1 MNKTL
6 FHSLTFPPDTIS
18 TGMIVSEIAEGINAE
33 LHNVEVLASSPQ
45 YNSKSVESFDN
56 SDENLS
62 IGSYKNIKV
71 HYIKS
76 KPRKFS
82 SSSRF
87 FQWIEFNFKSILF
100 IYKKRSDYD
109 NIFIF
114 SYPPTMNLV
123 CIFTSKILKINTVYS
138 LWELYPEIA
147 EKLNE
152 EPNKIL
158 KLIFKYIDN
167 YALKNVDNVV
177 VNSDELK
184 NYLINKRKINEN
196 KINVIN
202 HFSPFLKSNYAPNF
216 DLNYIFYAGNTGR
229 PQNLSAFLRYF
240 QKYFPSDW
248 KLDIYGAGQEFD
260 NLSEFSNDNIRINN
274 YLDRKELENATKEIP
289 FALICLD
296 YEITFEGFPGKT
308 FDYLNMNKVLINF
321 SNPNSVVSKLIDK
334 YGLGFN
340 IDLEHPESLIGKLED
355 MKSSNKISKILEN
368 IKYFQQSVSNKE
380 IAFKS
385 YLELISSSSE

>member
-1 MNKTL
+1 MKKTL

-18 TGMIVSEIAEGINAE
+18 TGMIVSEIAEGINTE

-45 YNSKSVESFDN
+45 YNVKSVELFDN

-71 HYIKS
+71 NYIKS

-82 SSSRF
+82 NSSRF

-100 IYKKRSDYD
+100 IYKNRSDYD

-123 CIFTSKILKINTVYS
+123 CIFTSRILKINTVYS
-138 LWELYPEIA
+138 LWELYPEIS

-152 EPNKIL
+152 DPNKIL
-158 KLIFKYIDN
+158 KLFFKYIDN
-167 YALKNVDNVV
+167 YALKTVNKVV
-177 VNSDELK
+177 VNSDDLK
-184 NYLINKRKINEN
+184 NYLINNRNITAN
-196 KINVIN
+196 KIIVIN
-202 HFSPFLKSNYAPNF
+202 HFSPFMKSNYVPNF
-216 DLNYIFYAGNTGR
+216 ELNNIFYAGNTGR

-248 KLDIYGAGQEFD
+248 KLDIYGAGQEF
-260 NLSEFSNDNIRINN
+260 NKLSEFSNDNIRINN
-274 YLDRKELENATKEIP
+274 YLERKELENLTKEIP

-340 IDLEHPESLIGKLED
+340 IDLKNPESLRGKLEN
-355 MKSSNKISKILEN
+355 MKNSNEISKILDN

-385 YLELISSSSE
+385 YLELISSSS

>member
-1 MNKTL
+1 MKKTL

-18 TGMIVSEIAEGINAE
+18 TGMIVSEIAEGINTE

-45 YNSKSVESFDN
+45 YNLKSVELFDN
-56 SDENLS
+56 SDKNLS

-82 SSSRF
+82 NSSRF
-87 FQWIEFNFKSILF
+87 LQWIEFNFKSILF
-100 IYKKRSDYD
+100 IYKNRTHYD

-158 KLIFKYIDN
+158 KLFFKYIDN
-167 YALKNVDNVV
+167 YALKTVNKVV
-177 VNSDELK
+177 VNSDDLK
-184 NYLINKRKINEN
+184 NYLINNRNITSN

-202 HFSPFLKSNYAPNF
+202 HFSPFMKSNYVPNF
-216 DLNYIFYAGNTGR
+216 ELNNIFYAGNTGR
-229 PQNLSAFLRYF
+229 PQNLSAFVRYF
-240 QKYFPSDW
+240 QKHFPSDW
-248 KLDIYGAGQEFD
+248 KLDIYGAGQEFN
-260 NLSEFSNDNIRINN
+260 NLSEFSNENIRINN
-274 YLDRKELENATKEIP
+274 YLERKELENVTKEIP

-340 IDLEHPESLIGKLED
+340 VDLENPESLRGKLED
-355 MKSSNKISKILEN
+355 MKSSNEISKILEN
-368 IKYFQQSVSNKE
+368 IKYFQESVSNKK

-385 YLELISSSSE
+385 YLGLISSSS

>member
-1 MNKTL
+1 MKKTL

-18 TGMIVSEIAEGINAE
+18 TGMIVSEIAEGINTE

-45 YNSKSVESFDN
+45 YNVKSVELFDN
-56 SDENLS
+56 SDKNLS
-62 IGSYKNIKV
+62 VGSYKNIKIN
-71 HYIKS
+71 YIKS

-82 SSSRF
+82 NSSRF
-87 FQWIEFNFKSILF
+87 FQWIEFNYKSILF
-100 IYKKRSDYD
+100 IYKNRSDYD

-123 CIFTSKILKINTVYS
+123 CIFTSRILKINTVYS
-138 LWELYPEIA
+138 LWELYPEIS

-152 EPNKIL
+152 DPNKIL
-158 KLIFKYIDN
+158 KLFFKYIDN
-167 YALKNVDNVV
+167 YALKTVNKVV
-177 VNSDELK
+177 VNSDDLK
-184 NYLINKRKINEN
+184 NYLINKRNITAN
-196 KINVIN
+196 KIIVIN
-202 HFSPFLKSNYAPNF
+202 HFSPFMKSNYVPNF
-216 DLNYIFYAGNTGR
+216 ELNNIFYAGNTGM

-240 QKYFPSDW
+240 QKHFPSDW
-248 KLDIYGAGQEFD
+248 KLDIYGAGQEFN

-274 YLDRKELENATKEIP
+274 YLEREELENLTKEIP

-340 IDLEHPESLIGKLED
+340 IDLENPESLGGKLED
-355 MKSSNKISKILEN
+355 MKNSNEIGKIIEN
-368 IKYFQQSVSNKE
+368 IKYFQQSVSKKE
-380 IAFKS
+380 IALKS
-385 YLELISSSSE
+385 YLELISPSS

>member
-1 MNKTL
+1 MKKTL

-18 TGMIVSEIAEGINAE
+18 TGMIVSEIAEGINTE

-45 YNSKSVESFDN
+45 YNVKSVELFDN

-71 HYIKS
+71 NYIKS

-82 SSSRF
+82 NSSRF

-100 IYKKRSDYD
+100 IYKNRSDYD

-123 CIFTSKILKINTVYS
+123 CIFTSRILKINTVYS
-138 LWELYPEIA
+138 LWELYPEIS

-152 EPNKIL
+152 DPNKIL
-158 KLIFKYIDN
+158 KIFFKYIDN
-167 YALKNVDNVV
+167 YALKTVNKVV
-177 VNSDELK
+177 VNSEDLK
-184 NYLINKRKINEN
+184 NYLINNRNITAN
-196 KINVIN
+196 KIIVIN
-202 HFSPFLKSNYAPNF
+202 HFSPFMKSNYVPNF
-216 DLNYIFYAGNTGR
+216 ELNNIFYAGNTGR

-248 KLDIYGAGQEFD
+248 KLDIYGAGQEF
-260 NLSEFSNDNIRINN
+260 NKLSEFSNDNIRINN
-274 YLDRKELENATKEIP
+274 YLERKELENLTKEIP

-340 IDLEHPESLIGKLED
+340 IDLKNPESLTEKLENI
-355 MKSSNKISKILEN
+355 KNSNEISKILDN
-368 IKYFQQSVSNKE
+368 IKYFQENVSNKE

-385 YLELISSSSE
+385 YLELISSSS

>member
-1 MNKTL
+1 MKKTL

-18 TGMIVSEIAEGINAE
+18 TGMIVSEIADGINRE
-33 LHNVEVLASSPQ
+33 LKNVEVLVSSPQ
-45 YNSKSVESFDN
+45 YNLKSVETFNN
-56 SDENLS
+56 SDKNL
-62 IGSYKNIKV
+62 INGTYKNIKV
-71 HYIKS
+71 NYIKS

-82 SSSRF
+82 NSSRF
-87 FQWIEFNFKSILF
+87 FQWIEFNYKSILF
-100 IYKKRSDYD
+100 IYKNRSNYD

-158 KLIFKYIDN
+158 KLFFKYIDN
-167 YALKNVDNVV
+167 YSLKNVGTVV
-177 VNSDELK
+177 VNSDDLK
-184 NYLINKRKINEN
+184 NYLINKRKITAN

-202 HFSPFLKSNYAPNF
+202 HFSPFVKSDYEPNF
-216 DLNYIFYAGNTGR
+216 ELNNIFYAGNTGR

-240 QKYFPSDW
+240 QKYFPSEW
-248 KLDIYGAGQEFD
+248 KLNIYGAGQEFN
-260 NLSEFSNDNIRINN
+260 NLSEFSNDNIRINS
-274 YLDRKELENATKEIP
+274 YLEIQELENVTKDIP

-340 IDLEHPESLIGKLED
+340 IDLNNPESLKGKLEN
-355 MKSSNKISKILEN
+355 MKSSNEISKILEN

-385 YLELISSSSE
+385 YLELISPSS

>member
-1 MNKTL
+1 MKKTL

-18 TGMIVSEIAEGINAE
+18 TGMIVSEIADGINRE
-33 LHNVEVLASSPQ
+33 LKNVEVLVSSPQ
-45 YNSKSVESFDN
+45 YNLKSVETFNN
-56 SDENLS
+56 SDKNL
-62 IGSYKNIKV
+62 INGSYKNIKV

-82 SSSRF
+82 NSSRF
-87 FQWIEFNFKSILF
+87 FQWIEFNYKSILF
-100 IYKKRSDYD
+100 IYKNRSNYD

-158 KLIFKYIDN
+158 KLFFKYIDN
-167 YALKNVDNVV
+167 YSLKNVGTVV
-177 VNSDELK
+177 VNSDDLK
-184 NYLINKRKINEN
+184 NYLINKRKINAN
-196 KINVIN
+196 KINVVN
-202 HFSPFLKSNYAPNF
+202 HFSPFVKSDYEPNF
-216 DLNYIFYAGNTGR
+216 ELNNIFYAGNTGR

-240 QKYFPSDW
+240 QKYFPSEW
-248 KLDIYGAGQEFD
+248 KLNIYGAGQEFN

-274 YLDRKELENATKEIP
+274 YLERQELENVTKAIP

-340 IDLEHPESLIGKLED
+340 IDLNNPESLKGKLEN
-355 MKSSNKISKILEN
+355 MKSSNEISKILEN

-385 YLELISSSSE
+385 YLELISPSS

>member
-1 MNKTL
+1 MKKTL
-6 FHSLTFPPDTIS
+6 LHSLTFPPDTIS
-18 TGMIVSEIAEGINAE
+18 TGMIVSEIAEGINTE

-45 YNSKSVESFDN
+45 YNVKSVELFDN

-71 HYIKS
+71 NYIKS

-82 SSSRF
+82 NSSRF

-100 IYKKRSDYD
+100 IYKNRSNYD

-123 CIFTSKILKINTVYS
+123 CIFTSRILKINTVYS
-138 LWELYPEIA
+138 LWELYPEIS
-147 EKLNE
+147 EKLNKD
-152 EPNKIL
+152 PNKIL
-158 KLIFKYIDN
+158 KQLFKYIDN
-167 YALKNVDNVV
+167 YALKAVNKVV
-177 VNSDELK
+177 VNSEDLK
-184 NYLINKRKINEN
+184 NYLINNRNITAN
-196 KINVIN
+196 KIIVIN
-202 HFSPFLKSNYAPNF
+202 HFSPFMKSNYAPNF
-216 DLNYIFYAGNTGR
+216 ELNNIFYAGNTGR

-248 KLDIYGAGQEFD
+248 KLDIYGAGQEF
-260 NLSEFSNDNIRINN
+260 NKLSEFSNDNIRINN
-274 YLDRKELENATKEIP
+274 YLERKELENLTKEIP

-340 IDLEHPESLIGKLED
+340 IDLKNPESLREKLEN
-355 MKSSNKISKILEN
+355 MKNSNEISKILDN

-385 YLELISSSSE
+385 YIELISSSS

>member
-1 MNKTL
+1 MKKTL

-18 TGMIVSEIAEGINAE
+18 TGMIVSEIADGINRE
-33 LHNVEVLASSPQ
+33 QKNVEVLVSSPQ
-45 YNSKSVESFDN
+45 YNLKSVETFNNNDK
-56 SDENLS
+56 NL
-62 IGSYKNIKV
+62 INGSYKNIKV

-76 KPRKFS
+76 KQRKFS
-82 SSSRF
+82 NSSRF
-87 FQWIEFNFKSILF
+87 FQWIEFNYKSILF
-100 IYKKRSDYD
+100 IYKNRSNYD

-158 KLIFKYIDN
+158 KLFFKYIDN
-167 YALKNVDNVV
+167 YSLKNVGTVV
-177 VNSDELK
+177 VNSDDLK
-184 NYLINKRKINEN
+184 NYLINKRKITAN
-196 KINVIN
+196 KINVVN
-202 HFSPFLKSNYAPNF
+202 HFSPFVKSDYEPNF
-216 DLNYIFYAGNTGR
+216 ELNNIFYAGNTGR

-240 QKYFPSDW
+240 QKYFPSEW
-248 KLDIYGAGQEFD
+248 KLDIYGAGQEFN

-274 YLDRKELENATKEIP
+274 YLERQELENVTKDIP

-340 IDLEHPESLIGKLED
+340 IDLNNPESLKGKLEN
-355 MKSSNKISKILEN
+355 MKSSNEISKILEN

-385 YLELISSSSE
+385 YLELISSSS

>member
-1 MNKTL
+1 MKKTL

-18 TGMIVSEIAEGINAE
+18 TGMIVSEIAEGINTE

-45 YNSKSVESFDN
+45 YNMESVELFDN

-71 HYIKS
+71 NYIKS

-82 SSSRF
+82 NSSRF

-100 IYKKRSDYD
+100 IYKNRSDYD

-123 CIFTSKILKINTVYS
+123 CIFTSRILKINTVYS
-138 LWELYPEIA
+138 LWELYPEIS

-152 EPNKIL
+152 DPNKIL
-158 KLIFKYIDN
+158 KLFFKYIDN
-167 YALKNVDNVV
+167 YALKTVNKVV
-177 VNSDELK
+177 VNSDDLK
-184 NYLINKRKINEN
+184 NYLINKRNITAN

-202 HFSPFLKSNYAPNF
+202 HFSPFMKSNYVPNF
-216 DLNYIFYAGNTGR
+216 ELNNIFYAGNTGR

-248 KLDIYGAGQEFD
+248 KLDIYGAGQEF
-260 NLSEFSNDNIRINN
+260 NKLSEFSNDNIRINN
-274 YLDRKELENATKEIP
+274 YLERKELENLTKEIP

-340 IDLEHPESLIGKLED
+340 IDLENPESLRGKLED
-355 MKSSNKISKILEN
+355 MKSSNEISKILEN
-368 IKYFQQSVSNKE
+368 IKYFQESVSNKE

-385 YLELISSSSE
+385 YLGLISSSS

>member
-1 MNKTL
+1 MKKTL

-18 TGMIVSEIAEGINAE
+18 TGMIVSEIADGINRE
-33 LHNVEVLASSPQ
+33 QKNVEVLVSSPQ
-45 YNSKSVESFDN
+45 YNLKSVETFNN
-56 SDENLS
+56 SDKNL
-62 IGSYKNIKV
+62 INGSYKNIKV

-82 SSSRF
+82 NSSRF
-87 FQWIEFNFKSILF
+87 FQWIEFNYKSILF
-100 IYKKRSDYD
+100 IYKNRSNYD

-158 KLIFKYIDN
+158 KLFFKYIDN
-167 YALKNVDNVV
+167 YSLKNVGTVV
-177 VNSDELK
+177 VNSDDLK
-184 NYLINKRKINEN
+184 NYLINKRKINAN
-196 KINVIN
+196 KINVVN
-202 HFSPFLKSNYAPNF
+202 HFSPFVKSDYEPNF
-216 DLNYIFYAGNTGR
+216 ELNNIFYAGNTGR

-240 QKYFPSDW
+240 QKYFPSEW
-248 KLDIYGAGQEFD
+248 KLDIYGAGQEFN

-274 YLDRKELENATKEIP
+274 YLERQELENVTKDIP

-340 IDLEHPESLIGKLED
+340 IDLNNPESLKGKLEN
-355 MKSSNKISKILEN
+355 MKSSNEISKILEN

-385 YLELISSSSE
+385 YLELISSSS

>member
-1 MNKTL
+1 MKKTL

-18 TGMIVSEIAEGINAE
+18 TGMIVSEIAEGINTE

-45 YNSKSVESFDN
+45 YNVKSAELFDN

-71 HYIKS
+71 NFIKS

-82 SSSRF
+82 NSSRF

-100 IYKKRSDYD
+100 IYKNRSDYD

-123 CIFTSKILKINTVYS
+123 CIFTSRILKINTVYS
-138 LWELYPEIA
+138 LWELYPEIS

-152 EPNKIL
+152 DPNKIL
-158 KLIFKYIDN
+158 KLFFKYIDN
-167 YALKNVDNVV
+167 YALKTVNKVV
-177 VNSDELK
+177 VNSDDLK
-184 NYLINKRKINEN
+184 NYLINKRNITAN
-196 KINVIN
+196 KIIVIN
-202 HFSPFLKSNYAPNF
+202 HFSPFMKSNYVPNF
-216 DLNYIFYAGNTGR
+216 ELNNIFYAGNTGR

-248 KLDIYGAGQEFD
+248 KLDIYGAGQEF
-260 NLSEFSNDNIRINN
+260 NKMSEFSNDNIRINN
-274 YLDRKELENATKEIP
+274 YLERKELENLTKEIP

-340 IDLEHPESLIGKLED
+340 IDLKNPESLRGKLEN
-355 MKSSNKISKILEN
+355 MKNTNEISKILEN
-368 IKYFQQSVSNKE
+368 IKYFQQRVSNKE

-385 YLELISSSSE
+385 YLELISSSS

>member
-1 MNKTL
+1 MKKTL

-18 TGMIVSEIAEGINAE
+18 TGMIVSEIAEGINTE

-45 YNSKSVESFDN
+45 YNVKSAELFDN

-71 HYIKS
+71 NFIKS

-82 SSSRF
+82 NSSRF

-100 IYKKRSDYD
+100 IYKNRSDYD

-123 CIFTSKILKINTVYS
+123 CIFTSRILKINTVYS
-138 LWELYPEIA
+138 LWELYPEIS

-152 EPNKIL
+152 DPNKIL
-158 KLIFKYIDN
+158 KLFFKYIDN
-167 YALKNVDNVV
+167 YALKTVNKVV
-177 VNSDELK
+177 VNSDDLK
-184 NYLINKRKINEN
+184 NYLINNRNITAN
-196 KINVIN
+196 KIIVIN
-202 HFSPFLKSNYAPNF
+202 HFSPFMKSNYVPNF
-216 DLNYIFYAGNTGR
+216 ELNNIFYAGNTGR

-248 KLDIYGAGQEFD
+248 KLDIYGAGQEF
-260 NLSEFSNDNIRINN
+260 NKMSEFSNDNIRINN
-274 YLDRKELENATKEIP
+274 YLERKELENVTKEIP

-340 IDLEHPESLIGKLED
+340 IDLENPESLRGKLED
-355 MKSSNKISKILEN
+355 MKSSNEISKILEN

-385 YLELISSSSE
+385 YLGLISSSS

>member
-1 MNKTL
+1 MKKTL

-18 TGMIVSEIAEGINAE
+18 TGMIVSEIAEGINTE

-45 YNSKSVESFDN
+45 YNVKSVESFNN
-56 SDENLS
+56 SDENLI

-82 SSSRF
+82 NPSRF

-100 IYKKRSDYD
+100 IYKNRTHYD
-109 NIFIF
+109 NILIF

-123 CIFTSKILKINTVYS
+123 CIFTSKILKINTIYS

-158 KLIFKYIDN
+158 KLFFKYIDN
-167 YALKNVDNVV
+167 YALKNVSKVV
-177 VNSDELK
+177 VNSNDLK
-184 NYLINKRKINEN
+184 DYLINKRKITAN

-202 HFSPFLKSNYAPNF
+202 HFSPFMKSNYVPNF
-216 DLNYIFYAGNTGR
+216 ELNNIFYAGNTGR

-248 KLDIYGAGQEFD
+248 KLDIYGAGQEFN

-274 YLDRKELENATKEIP
+274 YLERKELENVTKEIP

-321 SNPNSVVSKLIDK
+321 SNPNSVVSKFIDK

-340 IDLEHPESLIGKLED
+340 IDLENPESLRGKLED
-355 MKSSNKISKILEN
+355 MKSSNEISKILKN

-385 YLELISSSSE
+385 YLGLISSSS

>member
-1 MNKTL
+1 MKKTL

-18 TGMIVSEIAEGINAE
+18 TGMIVSEIAEGINTE

-45 YNSKSVESFDN
+45 YNLKSVELFDN
-56 SDENLS
+56 SDKNLS

-82 SSSRF
+82 NSSRF
-87 FQWIEFNFKSILF
+87 LQWIEFNFKSILF
-100 IYKKRSDYD
+100 IYKNRTHYD

-158 KLIFKYIDN
+158 KLFFKYIDN
-167 YALKNVDNVV
+167 YALKTVNKVV
-177 VNSDELK
+177 VNSDDLK
-184 NYLINKRKINEN
+184 NYLINKRNITAN

-202 HFSPFLKSNYAPNF
+202 HFSPFMKSNYVPNF
-216 DLNYIFYAGNTGR
+216 ELNNIFYAGNTGR
-229 PQNLSAFLRYF
+229 PQNLSAFVRYF
-240 QKYFPSDW
+240 QKHFPSDW
-248 KLDIYGAGQEFD
+248 KLDIYGAGQEFN
-260 NLSEFSNDNIRINN
+260 NLSEFSNENIRINN
-274 YLDRKELENATKEIP
+274 YLERKELENVTKEIP

-340 IDLEHPESLIGKLED
+340 VDLENPESLRGKLED
-355 MKSSNKISKILEN
+355 MKSSNEISKILEN
-368 IKYFQQSVSNKE
+368 IKYFQESVSNKK

-385 YLELISSSSE
+385 YLGLISPSS

>member
-1 MNKTL
+1 MKKTL

-18 TGMIVSEIAEGINAE
+18 TGMIVSEIADGINRE
-33 LHNVEVLASSPQ
+33 IKNVEVLVSSPQ
-45 YNSKSVESFDN
+45 YNLKSVETFNN
-56 SDENLS
+56 SDKNL
-62 IGSYKNIKV
+62 INGSYKNIKV

-76 KPRKFS
+76 KQRKFS
-82 SSSRF
+82 NSSRF
-87 FQWIEFNFKSILF
+87 FQWIEFNYKSILF
-100 IYKKRSDYD
+100 IYKNRSNYD

-158 KLIFKYIDN
+158 KLFFKYIDN
-167 YALKNVDNVV
+167 YSLKNVGTVV
-177 VNSDELK
+177 VNSDDLK
-184 NYLINKRKINEN
+184 NYLINKRKITAN
-196 KINVIN
+196 KINVVN
-202 HFSPFLKSNYAPNF
+202 HFSPFVKSDYEPNF
-216 DLNYIFYAGNTGR
+216 ELNNIFYAGNTGR

-240 QKYFPSDW
+240 QKYFPSEW
-248 KLDIYGAGQEFD
+248 KLDIYGAGQEFN

-274 YLDRKELENATKEIP
+274 YLERQELENVTKDIP

-340 IDLEHPESLIGKLED
+340 IDLNNPESLKGKLES
-355 MKSSNKISKILEN
+355 MKSSNEISKILEN
-368 IKYFQQSVSNKE
+368 IKYFQQNVSNKE

-385 YLELISSSSE
+385 YLELISPSS